1 MTPQVSTVAL
11 AVLRTAVVAL
21 AYVLTAWLSIE
32 LAFLPDR
39 SSTIWL
45 PAGVALGL
53 TYWWGYPIGLVGAGL
68 GAGFIVWRAWG
79 LADLAFLSAVPVM
92 LQAGVG
98 AWLIRAL
105 NIHPRLP
112 HWRDGVLFLALCA
125 LVSIISPLLNTGL
138 RVAYDLTT
146 ANQWHISVL
155 HRWMGDFLGHLVLGG
170 LLLTW
175 WNNWR
180 MRKREYALLAM
191 LTLLGMASVSLGF
204 YIHKIGWVQG
214 PSLTIVLPA
223 FVAMTFVF
231 QQRGVSWMS
240 LVIVLMLSVEV
251 ARWRAESP
259 IQLPE
264 FLVGWFFTLFN
275 FSVFMVVASA
285 LTQQR
290 EYAQRLNH
298 AYKQLRAIIDNAPSL
313 AMQILDEQGRVLSW
327 NRASERIYGYSESEM
342 LGKTLEGSLFTPEQ
356 HREFMEMLQQVA
368 QTHEPAPIREWRVRT
383 ADGKQRYILS
393 SLFPISFDHH
403 THFVCADIDITER
416 KLLEQRLF
424 HAEKMES
431 IGQLAGGVAHDF
443 NNLLTAILGFA
454 ELAQTRLPQDHPAQ
468 ADLQR
473 IIEASERAAN
483 LVRQLLGFARKQLTQ
498 PQPTDLNRV
507 VRDLAPLLERTLG
520 ETVRLEIHLTDA
532 DATIYI
538 DPTQLEQVIM
548 NLAVNARDAMLP
560 KGGVLTLTTLR
571 KTFTQAPPNA
581 VAPEEQIPPGDYV
594 CLEARDTGA
603 GIPPHLRERI
613 FEPFFSTKGVGNTG
627 LGLATVYGIVRQNN
641 GFITL
646 DSEEGVGTTFCVA
659 FPAWS
664 RTLGV

>member
-1 MTPQVSTVAL
+1 
-11 AVLRTAVVAL
+11 
-21 AYVLTAWLSIE
+21 
-32 LAFLPDR
+32 
-39 SSTIWL
+39 
-45 PAGVALGL
+45 
-53 TYWWGYPIGLVGAGL
+53 
-68 GAGFIVWRAWG
+68 
-79 LADLAFLSAVPVM
+79 M

-98 AWLIRAL
+98 VWLLRTLKIQ
-105 NIHPRLP
+105 PRLP
-112 HWRDGVLFLALCA
+112 HWRDGVLFLGGCA
-125 LVSIISPLLNTGL
+125 LVAIISPLLNTGL
-138 RVAYDLTT
+138 RVVYHLTP
-146 ANQWHISVL
+146 ADQWHNSVL
-155 HRWMGDFLGHLVLGG
+155 HRWMGDFLGHLTLGG

-180 MRKREYALLAM
+180 MRKRDYALLAI

-204 YIHKIGWVQG
+204 HIHKIGWVQG

-223 FVAMTFVF
+223 FVAMTFIF
-231 QQRGVSWMS
+231 QQRGVAWMS
-240 LVIVLMLSVEV
+240 LIVVVMLSVEV

-259 IQLPE
+259 IEFPE

-290 EYAQRLNH
+290 EYAQRLSQ
-298 AYKQLRAIIDNAPSL
+298 AYQQLRAIIDNAPNL
-313 AMQILDEQGRVLSW
+313 AMQIFDSQGRVLSW

-342 LGKTLEGSLFTPEQ
+342 LGKTLEGFLFTSEQ
-356 HREFMEMLQQVA
+356 QREFMEMLQRVA
-368 QTHEPAPIREWRVRT
+368 QTNAPAPIREWRVRT

-393 SLFPISFDHH
+393 SLFPIRFDHH

-424 HAEKMES
+424 RAEKMES

-454 ELAQTRLPQDHPAQ
+454 ELAQTRLPPDHPAQ
-468 ADLQR
+468 ADLER
-473 IIEASERAAN
+473 IIQASERAAN

-507 VRDLAPLLERTLG
+507 IEDLAPLLERTVG
-520 ETVRLEIHLTDA
+520 ESVRLEIHRTDA

-548 NLAVNARDAMLP
+548 NLAVNARDAML
-560 KGGVLTLTTLR
+560 KRGGTLTLTTFR
-571 KTFTQAPPNA
+571 KTFTQAPPNT
-581 VAPEEQIPPGDYV
+581 VAPEEPIAPSEYV
-594 CLEARDTGA
+594 CLEVRDTGE
-603 GIPPHLRERI
+603 GIPAHLRERI

-641 GFITL
+641 GFLTV
-646 DSEEGVGTTFCVA
+646 DSEEGVGTIICVA
-659 FPAWS
+659 FPAS
-664 RTLGV
+664 TKTSDAQVQSSA

>member
-1 MTPQVSTVAL
+1 MKPQLSTIAH
-11 AVLRTAVVAL
+11 AAWRTAVAAL
-21 AYVLTAWLSIE
+21 AYVLTAWLSME

-39 SSTIWL
+39 SSTVWL

-53 TYWWGYPIGLVGAGL
+53 TYWWGYPIGLLGTGL
-68 GAGFIVWRAWG
+68 GAGFIVWQAWG
-79 LADLAFLSAVPVM
+79 LADLALLSAVPVM

-105 NIHPRLP
+105 NIHPHLP
-112 HWRDGVLFLALCA
+112 YRRDVVSFLSLCA
-125 LVSIISPLLNTGL
+125 ATAVISPLLNTSL
-138 RVAYDLTT
+138 RRAYNITPSDLWSI
-146 ANQWHISVL
+146 AVL

-180 MRKREYALLAM
+180 MRRRDYAKFLI

-204 YIHKIGWVQG
+204 HIHRIGWVPG

-223 FVAMTFVF
+223 FVAMTFAF

-240 LVIVLMLSVEV
+240 LVIVLMLSAEV
-251 ARWRAESP
+251 ARWRAESF

-275 FSVFMVVASA
+275 FSVFMVVASL

-298 AYKQLRAIIDNAPSL
+298 AYQQLRAIMDNAPSL
-313 AMQILDEQGRVLSW
+313 AMQILDEQGRVQSW

-342 LGKTLEGSLFTPEQ
+342 LGKTLEGFLLTADQ

-383 ADGKQRYILS
+383 ADGKERYILS
-393 SLFPISFDHH
+393 SLFPIHFDHH
-403 THFVCADIDITER
+403 TRLVCADIDITER

-431 IGQLAGGVAHDF
+431 IGQLAGGIAHDF

-454 ELAQTRLPQDHPAQ
+454 ELAQMRLPPDHSAQ

-473 IIEASERAAN
+473 IVEASERAAN

-507 VRDLAPLLERTLG
+507 VRDLVPLLERTLG
-520 ETVRLEIHLTDA
+520 ETVRLETHLTDA
-532 DATIYI
+532 DCTIYI

-548 NLAVNARDAMLP
+548 NLAMNARDAMLP

-594 CLEARDTGA
+594 CLEVRDTGA
-603 GIPPHLRERI
+603 GIPPDLRERI

-627 LGLATVYGIVRQNN
+627 LGLATVYGIVRQNS
-641 GFITL
+641 GFVTL
-646 DSEEGVGTTFCVA
+646 DSEVGVGTTFCVV
-659 FPAWS
+659 FPAWT
-664 RTLGV
+664 RTPRT